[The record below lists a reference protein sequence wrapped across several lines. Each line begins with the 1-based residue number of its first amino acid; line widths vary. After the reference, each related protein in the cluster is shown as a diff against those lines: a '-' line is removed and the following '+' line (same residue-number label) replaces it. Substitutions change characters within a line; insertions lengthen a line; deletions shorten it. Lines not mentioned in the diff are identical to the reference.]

1 MNALW
6 TTCLVIALGAQ
17 PVETSSTPTTR
28 LYVRTIPP
36 GARVVLDG
44 KELGTTDGLF
54 LVPAGT
60 GKLSVTLDGQQ
71 PEIRQVEIFE
81 GRITRIEVTLKQRA
95 PGGTP
100 APSPPSNP
108 AQAAADIADL
118 EKIVAARRKL
128 VDELQARYEAGTIAS
143 SEVAKAEADL
153 AEAEQRFTAAKK
165 SLAADTGNLGAA
177 AVVELTPG
185 RADRPVGPAEPPG
198 EIEKALDSKIELDF
212 AETPLEEAAAFLS
225 QQSKLKVALDKPA
238 LDQVDHNATTP
249 VTFKVSGIPL
259 RSALTLLLR
268 ELDLV
273 WTVQGKTLE
282 ITTHDSLA
290 LRLTPRV
297 YAVSD
302 LTSNSAG
309 LADLIKSLL
318 EPTSWDMAGGPGS
331 VVADR
336 AQGKESLVVSQTEPV
351 HRQVAAFLAVLRT
364 VARQPANKLPV
375 AVSDEG
381 WWRQTPETDA
391 VRKALE
397 QKLTREF
404 KETPLRDVLQFLREK
419 TQVPVFLDR
428 LGAHQFGV
436 PVDTTLTATH
446 KDGALQDVLATALE
460 NVGLTYTVTDDAL
473 LDVRFV
479 SS

>member
-1 MNALW
+1 
-6 TTCLVIALGAQ
+6 
-17 PVETSSTPTTR
+17 
-28 LYVRTIPP
+28 
-36 GARVVLDG
+36 
-44 KELGTTDGLF
+44 
-54 LVPAGT
+54 
-60 GKLSVTLDGQQ
+60 
-71 PEIRQVEIFE
+71 
-81 GRITRIEVTLKQRA
+81 
-95 PGGTP
+95 
-100 APSPPSNP
+100 
-108 AQAAADIADL
+108 
-118 EKIVAARRKL
+118 
-128 VDELQARYEAGTIAS
+128 
-143 SEVAKAEADL
+143 
-153 AEAEQRFTAAKK
+153 
-165 SLAADTGNLGAA
+165 
-177 AVVELTPG
+177 
-185 RADRPVGPAEPPG
+185 
-198 EIEKALDSKIELDF
+198 
-212 AETPLEEAAAFLS
+212 
-225 QQSKLKVALDKPA
+225 
-238 LDQVDHNATTP
+238 

-268 ELDLV
+268 DLGLV

-282 ITTHDSLA
+282 ITTRDSLA

-309 LADLIKSLL
+309 LVDLIKSLL

-397 QKLTREF
+397 QKLTCEF

-428 LGAHQFGV
+428 LGAQQFGV
-436 PVDTTLTATH
+436 DVDTTLTATH
-446 KDGALQDVLATALE
+446 KDGALQDVLTMALN
-460 NVGLTYTVTDDAL
+460 NVGLTYTVTDDVLLATSLEFAGSHVTWAIYPVGDLVTAGRSVDELVPMLATTVAPKSWEQVDGPGVIRGVRGMAPALVVSQSCHVHRQIAAL
-473 LDVRFV
+473 LAQLRRP
-479 SS
+479 